1 MRPVLI
7 KEVHLWSVARTVFP
21 LAWIITALVLFTSF
35 LVVDSILTGLLSE
48 FTDDFDAQQGLGL
61 LSGFMASIILG
72 FFATIAWTLVA
83 VVGAVVYNYLVAA
96 GGGVTVTVAEQPQVV
111 SEEGDPVDDALATVP
126 EE

>member
-1 MRPVLI
+1 MLI

-21 LAWIITALVLFTSF
+21 LAWIITALVLFMSF
-35 LVVDSILTGLLSE
+35 LVVDSLLTGLLSE
-48 FTDDFDAQQGLGL
+48 FTDDFDAQQGPGL
-61 LSGFMASIILG
+61 LSGFLASVILG

-96 GGGVTVTVAEQPQVV
+96 GGGVTLSVAEQP
-111 SEEGDPVDDALATVP
+111 STIEEETGPGDDALAAAP

>member
-48 FTDDFDAQQGLGL
+48 FTDEFDAQQGLGL
-61 LSGFMASIILG
+61 LSGFMASVILG
-72 FFATIAWTLVA
+72 FFATIAGTLVA

-111 SEEGDPVDDALATVP
+111 SEEGEPVDDALATVP